1 MRMPVPF
8 LNAADSYFLTALIAF
23 YFLLGSTQ
31 TNAAETFKQLTAS
44 AIQARIIG
52 SVVTDE
58 SHWSDRFDP
67 NGTLNAMELGQR
79 KLGTWRLQGNEM
91 CVTRKAR
98 KPVEECFEIWLSQ
111 DQIEYRRDGITLT
124 SGILRKE

>member
-1 MRMPVPF
+1 MPVPF